1 MKEERP
7 CLLPPLESNRGEDER
22 ERGKER
28 WRFISWPPRLR
39 LLSVLLPHLISDSEG
54 PFSSHAKPKGSSG
67 AEALKET
74 VGDGKTSSY
83 APVCLGSL

>member
-1 MKEERP
+1 MEVAYERGTS
-7 CLLPPLESNRGEDER
+7 LFAPPSERNRGEDER

-54 PFSSHAKPKGSSG
+54 PFSSHAKPKESSG
-67 AEALKET
+67 DERAERNAL
-74 VGDGKTSSY
+74 
-83 APVCLGSL
+83 VCLCSV